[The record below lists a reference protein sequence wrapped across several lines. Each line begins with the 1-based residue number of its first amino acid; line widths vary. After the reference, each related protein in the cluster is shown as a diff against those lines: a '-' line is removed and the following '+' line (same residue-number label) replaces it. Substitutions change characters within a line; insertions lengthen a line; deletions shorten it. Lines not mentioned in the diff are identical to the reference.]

1 MSLIVILIAVSIL
14 IFIAV
19 MYLMLNVMIDRAAFG
34 ISLVKIFG
42 YRMKEIRRVYLDG
55 NFYAVMIGACI
66 GIPIVKKIADMI
78 YPYFIANT
86 AMGMNLHIEWFLY
99 GVVILGIVSVYL
111 VISGV
116 LTGKIKR
123 IVPAEVLKNRE

>member
-1 MSLIVILIAVSIL
+1 MYLIVILIAVSIL

-19 MYLMLNVMIDRAAFG
+19 MYLMLNVIVDRAAFG

-42 YRMKEIRRVYLDG
+42 YRMKEIRRVY
-55 NFYAVMIGACI
+55 
-66 GIPIVKKIADMI
+66 
-78 YPYFIANT
+78 PYFIANT

-99 GVVILGIVSVYL
+99 GAVILGIVAVYL

>member
-1 MSLIVILIAVSIL
+1 MVSSIERLSRLSKGPVTSSVPDQMMYLIVILIAVSIL

-19 MYLMLNVMIDRAAFG
+19 MYLMLNVIVDRAAFG

-42 YRMKEIRRVYLDG
+42 YRMKEIRRVY
-55 NFYAVMIGACI
+55 
-66 GIPIVKKIADMI
+66 
-78 YPYFIANT
+78 PYFIANT

-99 GVVILGIVSVYL
+99 GAVILGIVAVYL